1 MRRCKELIQTVME
14 KDGLEQG
21 VIGDTDWVEKL
32 KEQPVTTDDAQE
44 D

>member
-21 VIGDTDWVEKL
+21 PITGTDWVEKL
-32 KEQPVTTDDAQE
+32 KEQPVDENPEE